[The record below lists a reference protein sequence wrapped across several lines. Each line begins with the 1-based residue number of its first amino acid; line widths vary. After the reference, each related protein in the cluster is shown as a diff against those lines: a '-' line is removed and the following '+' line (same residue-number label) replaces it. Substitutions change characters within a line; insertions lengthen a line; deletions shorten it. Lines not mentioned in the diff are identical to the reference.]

1 MGGGRGQRDRR
12 SFILLATL
20 QCCSRDL
27 EKDPKRIK
35 MIGSLI
41 SLVKDLTDEEL
52 AILIELAISA
62 INCAPSSEIAI
73 HADRLANAR
82 YARACRR
89 IE

>member
-1 MGGGRGQRDRR
+1 
-12 SFILLATL
+12 
-20 QCCSRDL
+20 
-27 EKDPKRIK
+27 
-35 MIGSLI
+35 MIGSI
-41 SLVKDLTDEEL
+41 VTLVKDLTDEEL

-82 YARACRR
+82 YARRSRR